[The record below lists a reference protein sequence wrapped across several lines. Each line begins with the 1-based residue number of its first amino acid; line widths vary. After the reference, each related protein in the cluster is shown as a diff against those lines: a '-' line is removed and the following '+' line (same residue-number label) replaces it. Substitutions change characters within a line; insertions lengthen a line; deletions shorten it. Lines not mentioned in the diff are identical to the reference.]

1 MKTNTHEEIS
11 FTNCYVGLY
20 LNKKEGT
27 VALDFKSSEIV
38 LYLNTSLYQ
47 AIAWLL
53 TNANESKELM
63 DYITWT
69 IDPKSSSRNALI
81 EVHGPEHSA
90 CLICSPH
97 HERVQLNLEIGVSI
111 DLKFADFKGLIDLIT
126 EAQNDL
132 EWRRQLLQ
140 WTLNKDVKD
149 PHKDKGN
156 KDKKAM

>member
-81 EVHGPEHSA
+81 EVHGPDHSA

-97 HERVQLNLEIGVSI
+97 HERAQLNLEIGVSV
-111 DLKFADFKGLIDLIT
+111 DLKFADFKGLIDLIM

-140 WTLNKDVKD
+140 WTLNKEVKD

-156 KDKKAM
+156 KDKKAL